1 MLKMRNPESRLWRE
15 ELRATVA
22 LAWPLVLT
30 NLTQSLI
37 QSTDIV
43 LLGWAGARTLASA
56 TIGINLYYAFLI
68 FGIGLVIASAPMMA
82 RELGAR
88 RHSVRDVRR
97 TVRQAMWSALA
108 ICIPVWLLLWHTE
121 PILLFIGQD
130 PTLAAGAQQFVRAL
144 MWAMLPVLWYLV
156 LRSFVSALEQPI
168 WSLVVGAAGVIVNA
182 FLNYGLIF
190 GKFGFPALGLRGAGI
205 GSSCANSFMFLGMAA
220 VVILHP
226 RFRRYHLFGHFWRP
240 DWQRFREVW
249 RLGLP
254 IAVTLALE
262 ITVFNAAVFLMGLIG
277 TNAVAAH
284 AVALQIAAFTFMVP
298 LGLSQAVTVRVGLAF
313 GRGDRPGIARAGWTA
328 FALGVSFMALMAMA
342 MLAFP
347 HRLVTLFL
355 DPADPANAP
364 VIPLA
369 VSFLFLAALFQ
380 IFDGAQSVGA
390 GMLRGLHDTRVPM
403 LFAAFGYWGIGLGV
417 SVGLAFGL
425 DWKGVGIW
433 TGLATGLAVVAVLMI
448 GRWIRRDRLGLA
460 GMAATSTDARPAR
473 R

>member
-1 MLKMRNPESRLWRE
+1 MLHARNPETRLWRD

-37 QSTDIV
+37 QSTDVV

-68 FGIGLVIASAPMMA
+68 FGIGLVIAAAPMMA
-82 RELGAR
+82 KELGAR

-108 ICIPVWLLLWHTE
+108 ICIPVWLVLWHTQA
-121 PILLFIGQD
+121 ILLAIGQD
-130 PTLAAGAQQFVRAL
+130 PGLAAGAQSFVRTL
-144 MWAMLPVLWYLV
+144 MWAMLPVLWYMV
-156 LRSFVSALEQPI
+156 LRSFVSALERPI
-168 WSLVVGAAGVIVNA
+168 WSLVVGAAGVFFNA
-182 FLNYGLIF
+182 FLNYALIF

-205 GSSCANSFMFLGMAA
+205 GSTCANSFMFLAMAA
-220 VVILHP
+220 VVAFHP
-226 RFRRYHLFGHFWRP
+226 RFRRYRVLGRFWRA
-240 DWQRFREVW
+240 DWERFREVW

-254 IAVTLALE
+254 IAITLALE
-262 ITVFNAAVFLMGLIG
+262 ITIFNAAVFLMGLIG
-277 TNAVAAH
+277 AVSVAAH
-284 AVALQIAAFTFMVP
+284 AIALQIAAFSFMVP

-313 GRGDRPGIARAGWTA
+313 GRRDRSGIARAGWTA
-328 FALGVSFMALMAMA
+328 FALGVSFMALMALL
-342 MLAFP
+342 MLAIP
-347 HRLVTLFL
+347 HQLVTLFL
-355 DPADPANAP
+355 DTADPANAP

-403 LFAAFGYWGIGLGV
+403 LFAAFGYWVVGLATA
-417 SVGLAFGL
+417 VGLAFGL
-425 DWKGVGIW
+425 GWQGVGIW
-433 TGLATGLAVVAVLMI
+433 TGLATGLGVVAILIVS
-448 GRWIRRDRLGLA
+448 RWMRRESLGLL
-460 GMAATSTDARPAR
+460 DW
-473 R
+473 